1 MYSLRKLVLY
11 SLKIIPMV
19 ISFIFFVNTILSYF
33 NIDIPAL
40 SYIVFAL
47 LISFLYIAS
56 YAFMFCTYH
65 RMFLHYI
72 VLISVLNYI
81 DYKYTIPLGIREMI
95 TIQSIIA
102 IIFLFI
108 ILYLKQSYEKKH
120 GKSSF

>member
-1 MYSLRKLVLY
+1 
-11 SLKIIPMV
+11 MV

-56 YAFMFCTYH
+56 YAFMFCAYH

-72 VLISVLNYI
+72 VLISILNYI

-120 GKSSF
+120 GKGSF